1 MPEPEILDI
10 PPEEAVKH
18 FRAKG
23 FHVGFDW
30 RDTDAATHVR
40 SFTVAKAMKL
50 DILQDIQG
58 AMDAAI
64 ADGRTFD
71 WFRDNLEPTLRKKG
85 WWGRQPMLDPV
96 TGETRMVQLGS
107 PRRLRIIFDTNV
119 RMAYAHG
126 RWQGIE
132 RLKEQMPYL
141 RYVAVRDA
149 RTRPQHAAWHG
160 TVLPVDHP
168 FWHTHYPPNGWRCRC
183 IVQQLSD
190 DDLER
195 YGYKVSSGPPPGSQQ
210 TRPWVN
216 RRTEEPAR
224 VPVGVDPGLAHNV
237 GLINPGRN
245 AADRLIAKID
255 TAPEALARAAI
266 GRPWRTPLFA
276 RHLSGASD
284 GDWPVAVVPEAIRK
298 AIGGRSHTVRLSGET
313 AAKQTIRHPELA
325 PGDYARIQRIFD
337 EGEVFAT
344 YGNQAAGFLEQD
356 GRLWRAVV
364 KATEDGGETFLV
376 TLRRAHD
383 HNHRNAR
390 RRFRLVHD

>member
-224 VPVGVDPGLAHNV
+224 VPVGVDPSLAHNV